1 MYFSVECYPG
11 QSCSQTIPLWAV
23 NQENS
28 QEYQPNT
35 YNYHHDTNGI
45 LDRNDQINEIEIQDK
60 LTFKPKIITTTTAEP
75 TTLGLSV
82 ASVYH
87 PAIPSWQIPTTKLP
101 ISMPSPTNA
110 ETIEE
115 PVYNN
120 YQRYDPFMFHSQIS
134 KRSYLKK
141 PTVQQRKPSV
151 QHLKPIISNY
161 MDSRFSISRPVQVAR
176 REPIVTN
183 LRNTLTWKRNRK
195 PADIEHNHNRNQY
208 EEQKPYGYHH
218 HRNHYSVNR
227 RVGHNNYNDH
237 EEYFPGKQRLS
248 NNKPK
253 RNYFPVPDHHDDGTS
268 TQQVKIRSN

>member
-1 MYFSVECYPG
+1 MGKFKLKLILPFSVECYPG

-35 YNYHHDTNGI
+35 YEYHHDTNSI
-45 LDRNDQINEIEIQDK
+45 LDRNDEINEIEIQDK
-60 LTFKPKIITTTTAEP
+60 VTFKPKVITTSTAEP

-87 PAIPSWQIPTTKLP
+87 PAIPHWQIPTTKLP
-101 ISMPSPTNA
+101 ISMPSPTKA
-110 ETIEE
+110 ESIEE

-134 KRSYLKK
+134 KRSFLKK

-161 MDSRFSISRPVQVAR
+161 MVPRPVQVAR

-183 LRNTLTWKRNRK
+183 LRNTLTWKKNRK
-195 PADIEHNHNRNQY
+195 PTEHNRNQY
-208 EEQKPYGYHH
+208 EEPSGYH

-227 RVGHNNYNDH
+227 RVGHNGYNDH
-237 EEYFPGKQRLS
+237 EEYFPGQQRLS
-248 NNKPK
+248 NSKPK
-253 RNYFPVPDHHDDGTS
+253 RNYFPVPDHQDDGTR
-268 TQQVKIRSN
+268 TQQVF